1 MESDAKGAFGAVI
14 SLFSA
19 IVISASHFWLV
30 WKLEDVAVGAM
41 FWLVGILPI
50 LIASFE
56 MAKEEVGNKI
66 RRDDK

>member
-1 MESDAKGAFGAVI
+1 M
-14 SLFSA
+14 SLFSV
-19 IVISASHFWLV
+19 IVISAGHFWLV
-30 WKLEDVAVGAM
+30 WKLGDVAVGVM